1 MFLYCRFPLI
11 QKRPF
16 SVSMASLDMTLE
28 DRIKNRRNTSDK
40 GGRGQGRAR
49 RGRGG
54 PGGPAR
60 GGRPF
65 GAPRR
70 NPLGVN
76 ARPSSFS
83 IAKASS
89 MSYAFH
95 RQICYAVVTQ

>member
-1 MFLYCRFPLI
+1 
-11 QKRPF
+11 
-16 SVSMASLDMTLE
+16 MASLDISLE
-28 DRIKNRRNTSDK
+28 AMIKSRRNSEK

-49 RGRGG
+49 RGRGA
-54 PGGPAR
+54 GGASR

-76 ARPSSFS
+76 ARSSAYS

-89 MSYAFH
+89 MSYVLH
-95 RQICYAVVTQ
+95 RQFCFAVIPQ

>member
-1 MFLYCRFPLI
+1 M
-11 QKRPF
+11 
-16 SVSMASLDMTLE
+16 E
-28 DRIKNRRNTSDK
+28 DRIKNNRRNTDK
-40 GGRGQGRAR
+40 GGRGGQGRAR

-54 PGGPAR
+54 GPVGSTR

-76 ARPSSFS
+76 ARPASFS